1 MANQQARGYKN
12 LFRKYI
18 NSGVFPTSMGVMQN
32 IAVLIIL
39 VLLVGFVAYQMGNQD
54 DKENNVIT
62 VSGTASMDT
71 APDEADISIGV
82 QTLNKDAA
90 VSQKDNADIMAKVMS
105 AIESAGIPKEDIST
119 SQYSLY
125 ELKEYDPKSQQEVSK
140 GYQTTNT
147 VIATAKD
154 LSIIGTVIDAAANA
168 GANNIGGIT
177 FKLSKDKEAQVKN
190 QVLAL
195 AAQNG
200 KDKAIAIATSLKVM
214 LGKLSQVS
222 ETQFFY
228 NPVVMESAVGA
239 KAAGSAPTPL
249 TPSDVTTSA
258 TLTVV
263 YEVE

>member
-1 MANQQARGYKN
+1 
-12 LFRKYI
+12 
-18 NSGVFPTSMGVMQN
+18 MGVMQN
-32 IAVLIIL
+32 IAVLLIL
-39 VLLVGFVAYQMGNQD
+39 VILVGFISYQMGNQD
-54 DKENNVIT
+54 DKENKVIT
-62 VSGTASMDT
+62 VSGTASLDT

-90 VSQKDNADIMAKVMS
+90 VSQKTNADIMAEVMA
-105 AIESAGIPKEDIST
+105 AIKSAGIPEADIST

-125 ELKEYDPKSQQEVSK
+125 ELKEWDPKTQQEVSK

-147 VIATAKD
+147 VIATAKN
-154 LSIIGTVIDAAANA
+154 LSIVGNVIDAAANA

-177 FKLSKDKEAQVKN
+177 FKLSKDKEAKVKS

-200 KDKAIAIATSLKVM
+200 KDKAVAIATSLKVM
-214 LGKLSQVS
+214 LGRLSQVS
-222 ETQFFY
+222 ETQFYY

-239 KAAGSAPTPL
+239 KAAGSVPTPI
-249 TPSDVTTSA
+249 TPGDVTTSA